1 MFQRKKSRKCF
12 AELLSE
18 IIKAA
23 VFVPVRTIAA
33 VFLFNEIKCSYHCDY
48 LLTFSL
54 CCVIIRKNRG
64 GAEDFPPEFW
74 YYAVSAA
81 PLTVFL
87 FKFVFAAPVKSI
99 F

>member
-1 MFQRKKSRKCF
+1 MFPKRKSRKCSDK
-12 AELLSE
+12 LSSE

-23 VFVPVRTIAA
+23 AFVPARMIAA

-87 FKFVFAAPVKSI
+87 FMFVFAAPVKSI